1 MCRKSLLNTRSKDIG
16 RGIIMACSGG
26 MEGKGGGRIKQQ
38 GKLKGNWRNMLVES
52 SSLAKSIQI
61 VK

>member
-1 MCRKSLLNTRSKDIG
+1 
-16 RGIIMACSGG
+16 MACSGG
-26 MEGKGGGRIKQQ
+26 MEGKAGGRIKQQ
-38 GKLKGNWRNMLVES
+38 GKLRGKRNMLGES

>member
-1 MCRKSLLNTRSKDIG
+1 
-16 RGIIMACSGG
+16 MACSGG
-26 MEGKGGGRIKQQ
+26 MEGKAGGRIKQQ
-38 GKLKGNWRNMLVES
+38 GKLRGKRNKLVES